1 MEKYYIQYVGRAS
14 NYVSIFF
21 INKKGKLRSRQVK
34 LAQNE
39 IYYFTEDDVLT
50 ERQINY
56 YKKLRDIGFKF
67 GSVSDQCG
75 IVNDTAIDDTKSNEE
90 SDSTIINNVDFNKIE
105 EESKEDSEAGNEPDA
120 INESEANEELSTVE
134 EYAEAPEVT
143 NETSGVES
151 ELTAWLDVTYDDDS
165 LKELCESFGIK
176 VGKKSRQKLIET
188 LLKDKYDEIVKLYNN

>member
-67 GSVSDQCG
+67 GSVSNQSDT
-75 IVNDTAIDDTKSNEE
+75 VNESIADEIINNEE
-90 SDSTIINNVDFNKIE
+90 SDSTIIDNGESDYGI

-134 EYAEAPEVT
+134 EYEEAPEVID
-143 NETSGVES
+143 ETSGVES
-151 ELTAWLDVTYDDDS
+151 ELTVWLDVTYDDDS